1 MMPTL
6 VLYHRRQIDK
16 AKATTM
22 ENHKDL
28 KDDAPFMY
36 YKNLDERLLD
46 LHGRV
51 QDMRRVG
58 KLTSQVLGRIQKY
71 FRIKD
76 IYHSNAIEGNALTI
90 GETRLVVEMGMT
102 LAGKTLR
109 DQAEAK
115 NLSHALDFMEAI
127 AVSTEKPITLSDLRQ
142 IHALILKDIQDEYAG
157 KYRDREVK
165 IAGSEYKPPKA
176 HWVSQEM
183 DGLGTYIKK
192 VTSPDSPD
200 ADLPI
205 LCAAAAHAWMAQIHP
220 FMDGNGRTA
229 RILMNLILMRH
240 GYPICIITRDDRLR
254 YYDALEESQV
264 GDLSSLI
271 ELVYE
276 NVEDSLEE
284 WEKAAKEQREEQ
296 EWLEDLTARL
306 EKPALSQARNE
317 YEVWL
322 RAMELL
328 KSYFKQTV
336 DNVNEMKTVGSV
348 RLNFKDYGRLDFE
361 KYLSLRDGGSAK
373 RTWFFGIEFRQGGK
387 RARYLFFFGYSDY
400 RLSSRVPVVLIL
412 AKDIDYSYVP
422 LKDITQ
428 SNKPDL
434 VQVGF
439 DMDKQAFVALTISG
453 VQEGKVENFARK
465 FFEQAVQRG
474 FDA

>member
-1 MMPTL
+1 MTNL
-6 VLYHRRQIDK
+6 KNI
-16 AKATTM
+16 
-22 ENHKDL
+22 KDT
-28 KDDAPFMY
+28 PFDY
-36 YKNLDERLLD
+36 YENLDERLLD
-46 LHGRV
+46 LDGRV
-51 QDMRRVG
+51 QEMRRVG

-90 GETRLVVEMGMT
+90 GETKLVVEMGMT
-102 LAGKTLR
+102 LTGKTLR

-115 NLSHALDFMEAI
+115 NLSHALDFMEGI
-127 AVSTEKPITLSDLRQ
+127 AVSKDRPIVLSDLRQ

-165 IAGSEYKPPKA
+165 IAGSEYEPPEA
-176 HWVSQEM
+176 HLISQQM
-183 DGLGTYIKK
+183 DDLGTYIKK

-205 LCAAAAHAWMAQIHP
+205 LCAAVAHAWLAQIHP
-220 FMDGNGRTA
+220 FIDGNGRTA
-229 RILMNLILMRH
+229 RILMNLILMRR

-254 YYDALEESQV
+254 YYDALEESQA
-264 GDLSSLI
+264 GDLTPLI

-276 NVEDSLEE
+276 NVEESLEE

-296 EWLEDLTARL
+296 EWLTSIATRFEQ
-306 EKPALSQARNE
+306 PALSQARNE

-336 DNVNEMKTVGSV
+336 DALNEMKTVGSV
-348 RLNFKDYGRLDFE
+348 FLQFKDYGTLSFE
-361 KYLSLRDGGSAK
+361 KYLSLRGGRTAK
-373 RTWFFGIEFRQGGK
+373 KTWFFGVEFRQGDR

-400 RLSSRVPVVLIL
+400 RLKPRAPVVLIL
-412 AKDIDYSYVP
+412 AKDTDYGGYVQ
-422 LKDITQ
+422 LRNINQ
-428 SNKPDL
+428 SNKPDM

-439 DMDKQAFVALTISG
+439 DMKEQTFVALTISG
-453 VQEGKVENFARK
+453 VQEGKVEDFARK
-465 FFEQAVQRG
+465 FFDQAVQRD
-474 FDA
+474 F